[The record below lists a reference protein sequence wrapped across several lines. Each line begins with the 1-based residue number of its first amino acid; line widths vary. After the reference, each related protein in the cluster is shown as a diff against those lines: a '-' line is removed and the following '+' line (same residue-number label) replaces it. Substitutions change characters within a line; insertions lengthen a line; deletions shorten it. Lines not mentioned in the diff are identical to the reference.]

1 MITGAFN
8 SFAVSKTPLIVDDPV
23 TFTAG
28 SANFLSFANRKIS
41 CTSSPVA
48 TPGFIL

>member
-8 SFAVSKTPLIVDDPV
+8 SFAVSKTVLIVLFPV

-28 SANFLSFANRKIS
+28 IANCFAFASLKIS
-41 CTSSPVA
+41 
-48 TPGFIL
+48 